1 MKWLFNGVL
10 FTESVITNYLKEKSF
25 AAFVS
30 ILSKGDSIKID
41 VSPITALTTQSIP
54 APAPAPVPVPAPV

>member
-41 VSPITALTTQSIP
+41 VSSITALTTQSIP
-54 APAPAPVPVPAPV
+54 APAPVPVPVPAPV

>member
-25 AAFVS
+25 VAFVS

-41 VSPITALTTQSIP
+41 VSTIIALTEQSIP
-54 APAPAPVPVPAPV
+54 APAIVPVPAQV